1 MPRTTEIKSTLE
13 LSMVSMSNPLA
24 SLNLIKALNEGKKV
38 EKIESSFNDPG
49 DDYVAF
55 NVDGTEVCRIA
66 GY

>member
-1 MPRTTEIKSTLE
+1 MPRTTEIKSTFE

-55 NVDGTEVCRIA
+55 NVDGKEVCRIP